1 MKIMVVDDER
11 DVELMFKQ
19 RFRKELRTGQI
30 EFHFAFSAED
40 ALNFLQSQSATDIIL
55 ILSDINMPGMNG
67 LELLKIIKSKFPHLE
82 IFMITAYDDEQNY
95 RTSMA
100 YGANAYL
107 TKPID
112 FEELKKKIF
121 NLQS

>member
-1 MKIMVVDDER
+1 MVVDDER